1 MDVFDDSRKRYRCP
15 WVELRKYGPRQEP
28 IRTQDSL
35 PCPLRKKLKNINFF
49 SSEGKVTNLA
59 IWLFLSA
66 PSNWLTSDLKTAL
79 LILILYKKYLES
91 YRVRYLVTIEIID
104 GTFIHLLSE
113 FSQKICSWWTGE
125 RNFQFYNKYTLSV
138 SLSMSVQF
146 GHLYSKLHNGNWR
159 NSMRKE
165 PHKIPLCLVEM
176 PHLNLVFV
184 EERPDLHTPL
194 QQTNEQI
201 LTTLK
206 LKNWNNSQLLSL
218 PFTNWTEV
226 RLFTSINRR

>member
-1 MDVFDDSRKRYRCP
+1 MVLSFIYY
-15 WVELRKYGPRQEP
+15 LN
-28 IRTQDSL
+28 SL
-35 PCPLRKKLKNINFF
+35 K
-49 SSEGKVTNLA
+49 
-59 IWLFLSA
+59 
-66 PSNWLTSDLKTAL
+66 
-79 LILILYKKYLES
+79 
-91 YRVRYLVTIEIID
+91 
-104 GTFIHLLSE
+104 
-113 FSQKICSWWTGE
+113 KICSWWTGE

>member
-1 MDVFDDSRKRYRCP
+1 
-15 WVELRKYGPRQEP
+15 
-28 IRTQDSL
+28 
-35 PCPLRKKLKNINFF
+35 
-49 SSEGKVTNLA
+49 
-59 IWLFLSA
+59 
-66 PSNWLTSDLKTAL
+66 
-79 LILILYKKYLES
+79 
-91 YRVRYLVTIEIID
+91 
-104 GTFIHLLSE
+104 
-113 FSQKICSWWTGE
+113 
-125 RNFQFYNKYTLSV
+125 
-138 SLSMSVQF
+138 
-146 GHLYSKLHNGNWR
+146 
-159 NSMRKE
+159 MRKE

-226 RLFTSINRR
+226 RLFTSINGR